1 MAPSFLSKISKF
13 FGLDDESEFDDF
25 ESDIDE
31 DGHES
36 ITRKKNSQV
45 LKTTT
50 KIEPSYRIQIKEKLT
65 RSNGYRTKPEVN
77 NSSLANRRFNGGT
90 LKVQNNGYT
99 KVGPRPAASPDLQKA
114 SLSHLEGSNNV
125 VSIKQAAQKMYS
137 NASSYTTQSPQINSS
152 RKMHSKVQTKGGTT
166 FKIAIKEPRVYS
178 EALDIANLL
187 FVKEAVLVNF
197 HLMEEFSAARVIDF
211 LTGTVFALDGDIQRV
226 DNEIFLVT
234 PNNMEIS
241 SDVARSLLNQAS
253 VN

>member
-36 ITRKKNSQV
+36 ITRKKNSQI
-45 LKTTT
+45 LKATT
-50 KIEPSYRIQIKEKLT
+50 KIEPSYRTQIKEKLT
-65 RSNGYRTKPEVN
+65 RSSGYKTKSEVN
-77 NSSLANRRFNGGT
+77 NSSLTGRRSNGGT
-90 LKVQNNGYT
+90 PKVQNNGYT
-99 KVGPRPAASPDLQKA
+99 KVGPRPVASSDPQKA
-114 SLSHLEGSNNV
+114 SSSHLEGSNV
-125 VSIKQAAQKMYS
+125 VLMKQAAQKVHS
-137 NASSYTTQSPQINSS
+137 GAASYAKQSRMSPS
-152 RKMHSKVQTKGGTT
+152 RKMQPKAQQEVAP

-178 EALDIANLL
+178 EALDVANLL
-187 FVKEAVLVNF
+187 LVKEAVLVNF

-211 LTGTVFALDGDIQRV
+211 LTGMVFALDGDIQRV

-241 SDVARSLLNQAS
+241 SDVARSLLNQAN